1 MRVFDVRMR
10 RLLFFVPVIALIS
23 CKKEPKVY
31 DPTPYALNIPS
42 HFPDMVIPADNPM
55 TVEGVYLGRKLFYEK
70 RLSLDNSISCA
81 SCHSP
86 QKGFSDDRPFSL
98 GVNGTVGNRHSMAL
112 VNLGWQQFFFWDGRA
127 KTLEEQ
133 ILSPVPDPVEMHLE
147 WKDAQ
152 KRLENDLEYKRL
164 FIKAFGTQV
173 IDSSYISKA
182 IAQFLRTMISANSK
196 YDVMYKYANN
206 MQLTPSEYQMYQ
218 TVSIEEWAGY
228 DLFQSLNGADCF
240 HCHNGALMQ
249 VQRFSNNGLDEV
261 FTDLG
266 RGAITGNT
274 FDNGTFKIPSL
285 RNIEYTAP
293 YMHDGRF
300 STLDEVINH
309 YSHHVKVTPT
319 IDPMMEFAF
328 QGGVQLNASEKNLL
342 KAFLLT
348 MTDHSFFSNPDF
360 SDPN

>member
-1 MRVFDVRMR
+1 MNRIW
-10 RLLFFVPVIALIS
+10 LFLVVIVAFS
-23 CKKEPKVY
+23 CRKEPKVY
-31 DPTPYALNIPS
+31 EPTPYSLNIPS
-42 HFPDMVIPADNPM
+42 HFPNMPIPADNPM

-70 RLSLDNSISCA
+70 QLSLDNSISCA

-86 QKGFSDDRPFSL
+86 QKGFSDDKKFSI
-98 GVNGTVGNRHSMAL
+98 GVNGTVGRRQSMAI

-127 KTLEEQ
+127 KTLEQQ
-133 ILSPVPDPVEMHLE
+133 ILEPVPDPVEMHLQ
-147 WKDAQ
+147 WKEAQ
-152 KRLENDLEYKRL
+152 KRLENNLEYKRL
-164 FIKAFGTQV
+164 FIKAFGTQI
-173 IDSSYISKA
+173 IDSSYVAKA
-182 IAQFLRTMISANSK
+182 IAQFLRTLISANSK

-206 MQLTPSEYQMYQ
+206 MPLTPSEYQVYQ

-249 VQRFSNNGLDEV
+249 VQRYSNNGLDAT

-266 RGAITGNT
+266 RGAITGNPS
-274 FDNGTFKIPSL
+274 DNGTFKIPTL

-300 STLDEVINH
+300 NTLDEVINH
-309 YSHHVKVTPT
+309 YSHHIKISPT
-319 IDPMMEFAF
+319 IDPMIEFAF
-328 QGGVQLNASEKNLL
+328 QGGVQLNAHEKSLV

-348 MTDHSFFSNPDF
+348 MSDPSFFSNPAF

>member
-1 MRVFDVRMR
+1 MNRFW
-10 RLLFFVPVIALIS
+10 LLLAVIVTFG

-31 DPTPYALNIPS
+31 EPTPYALDVPS
-42 HFPDMVIPADNPM
+42 HFPNMPIPADNPM

-86 QKGFSDDRPFSL
+86 QKGFSDDKRFSI
-98 GVNGTVGNRHSMAL
+98 GVNGTIGRRQSMAL

-127 KTLEEQ
+127 KTLEQQ
-133 ILSPVPDPVEMHLE
+133 ILEPVPDPVEMHLQ
-147 WKDAQ
+147 WKEAQ

-164 FIKAFGTQV
+164 FMKAFGTQI
-173 IDSSYISKA
+173 IDSSYVAKA

-206 MQLTPSEYQMYQ
+206 MPLTPSEYQVYQ
-218 TVSIEEWAGY
+218 AVSIEEWAGY

-249 VQRFSNNGLDEV
+249 VQRYSNNGLDAT

-266 RGAITGNT
+266 RGAITGNPS
-274 FDNGTFKIPSL
+274 DNGTFKIPTL

-300 STLDEVINH
+300 NTLDEVINH
-309 YSHHVKVTPT
+309 YSHHIKISST
-319 IDPMMEFAF
+319 IDPMIEFAF
-328 QGGVQLNASEKNLL
+328 QGGVQLNAHEKSLV

-348 MTDHSFFSNPDF
+348 MSDPSFFTNPAF